1 LGLERFERVE
11 MESRIAIN
19 QAIKAAAEN
28 DVVTAQKILKEV
40 ITQDPKNIEAWLTL
54 TDIVKK
60 PELKIKC
67 LERVLQID
75 PGNEAARNRLLSA
88 QEISSDLEKPGKVV
102 AAESQTPDDRLQN
115 ITQSSAELEDPW
127 QIDQQTSKITIEKAA
142 KEPPPP
148 KPKQT
153 ERMVNK
159 PIAKSGR
166 WLEISLIVIL
176 VLTATCVLGLVL
188 LIPKNNAVQGGQLAE
203 QASPTDENPLAVI
216 YENIRASNGE
226 NVNRYMATIH
236 SKSPSYQSTETMT
249 KEAFSLFDLSYKI
262 SGLKIL
268 KQNKNEVVVAFTLT
282 TQKIRGPNFRDNRIS
297 GDMIL
302 RQEDG
307 RWKIYN
313 QVVHDIKYLN

>member
-1 LGLERFERVE
+1 
-11 MESRIAIN
+11 MDSRIAIN

-28 DVVTAQKILKEV
+28 DIVTAQKILKDV
-40 ITQDPKNIEAWLTL
+40 ITQDPKNTEAWLIL
-54 TDIVKK
+54 ADIVKN
-60 PELKIKC
+60 PELKTKC
-67 LERVLQID
+67 LEKVLQID
-75 PGNEAARNRLLSA
+75 PGNESAYNRLHST
-88 QEISSDLEKPGKVV
+88 QQTFSDLEKPGT
-102 AAESQTPDDRLQN
+102 AIADDPQTLGGRSQDFAK
-115 ITQSSAELEDPW
+115 SSPELDDPW
-127 QIDQQTSKITIEKAA
+127 QIDQQPPQISSEKAA
-142 KEPPPP
+142 PAPPPP
-148 KPKQT
+148 KPKQA
-153 ERMVNK
+153 ERKANR
-159 PIAKSGR
+159 PNSKSGR
-166 WLEISLIVIL
+166 WLEISLIAVL
-176 VLTATCVLGLVL
+176 VLTATCVLGLIL

-203 QASPTDENPLAVI
+203 EASPTDENPLAII
-216 YENIRASNGE
+216 YENIRASNEE

-236 SKSPSYQSTETMT
+236 SKSPSYQSTEAMT

-262 SGLKIL
+262 SGLKII